1 MRPAGRRRRRGGVT
15 ESQRLDGLLTMP
27 MLSTQQT
34 DWIHEICRRFHSATG
49 WPLSYTETSPGRA
62 TEAESLLASRTDC
75 CWLKEIH
82 DGVDSRGHL
91 HFDLPDDR
99 ERDRSF
105 LMVSEFA
112 ELVAQLVNTSI
123 TSSRA
128 LERRTE
134 EVSTLVDI
142 GRSVSSDGGLV
153 GSVKQL
159 LRVAVQLTGFRA
171 AAFFL
176 LNPSTKTL
184 SLRVVH
190 GLELEHVTSPNREL
204 AVGCP
209 DWQALTE
216 GRLELCGNGA
226 FDNALWLPGGISAG
240 TCVAVRSEAGA
251 LGTLWTFDRRR
262 RTSDDREIHVLES
275 IAAQISSVLEREV
288 LLKESAEQ
296 HRLQSDLAVA
306 SACQVNDLLGRV
318 PDGIGFDVAA
328 ACTSRFEVGGDLCE
342 LIPLDDHRTIIAVGD
357 ALGDSVPAALIM
369 SAVRGSLRSLRGDL
383 LQDGEKI
390 ATDRLMAKVNDVLG
404 EITPPHQFM
413 SLFVGVIDTRLARLT
428 YTNGGHP
435 TPIFIRNGAASTL
448 ESHGML
454 LGVLPDL
461 TYESATIDLAAGD
474 LLILFSDGVSEAMN
488 RRQRLFRSDGIIDAV
503 GDRQD
508 DSASEVLQEIW
519 DTLESHLQGGSEPDD
534 RTLLVVRMP
543 S

>member
-1 MRPAGRRRRRGGVT
+1 MT
-15 ESQRLDGLLTMP
+15 

-34 DWIHEICRRFHSATG
+34 DWIHGICRRFHSATG
-49 WPLSYTETSPGRA
+49 WPLSYAEIPPGRA
-62 TEAESLLASRTDC
+62 TEAESVLASKTGC
-75 CWLKEIH
+75 CWREEIR
-82 DGVDSRGHL
+82 DGVATRGFL
-91 HFDLPDDR
+91 QIDLPDKP
-99 ERDRSF
+99 EGDRSF

-112 ELVAQLVNTSI
+112 ELVAHLVNTSI
-123 TSSRA
+123 ASSFE

-134 EVSTLVDI
+134 EVSTLVDM
-142 GRSVSSDGGLV
+142 GRSAPSDGGLV

-159 LRVAVQLTGFRA
+159 LRVAVQLTGYRA

-176 LNPSTKTL
+176 LNPSTQTL

-190 GLELEHVTSPNREL
+190 GLEVEHVTSPIREL
-204 AVGCP
+204 TVDCP

-216 GRLELCGNGA
+216 GRLELCGNGE
-226 FDNALWLPGGISAG
+226 FDSALWLPGGISAG
-240 TCVAVRSEAGA
+240 ACVAVRSEAGA
-251 LGTLWTFDRRR
+251 IGTLWTFDRRH
-262 RTSDDREIHVLES
+262 RTSADREIHVLES
-275 IAAQISSVLEREV
+275 IAAQIASVLEREV

-306 SACQVNDLLGRV
+306 SACQVNDLLRRV

-342 LIPLDDHRTIIAVGD
+342 LIPLNDHRTIIAVGD

-369 SAVRGSLRSLRGDL
+369 SAVRGSLRSLAGDL
-383 LQDGEKI
+383 LQGGEKM
-390 ATDRLMAKVNDVLG
+390 ATDRLMASINDVLG

-413 SLFVGVIDTRLARLT
+413 SLFVGVIDTRSASLT

-435 TPIFIRNGAASTL
+435 TPILIRNGETSTL

-454 LGVLPDL
+454 LGVLPDVR
-461 TYESATIDLAAGD
+461 YESATIELAADD

-503 GDRQD
+503 LDRRHA
-508 DSASEVLQEIW
+508 SASEVLQAIW

-534 RTLLVVRMP
+534 RTLLVVKMP